1 MHNLHEHCFAPLH
14 RNMHNLHEHCFAPL
28 HRNLHKLHEHCFA
41 PLHRNMRNSHEHCFA
56 PLHRNMH
63 NLQHISYALFQLMC
77 YSIGNNS
84 VSSGFKSRPRDQLSF
99 SWSSTSLTPRNRPP
113 VRAQPLPSRSLPSHY
128 SLNITRCE
136 LLAVPSVT
144 RYIGDYH
151 CDTKTVFWNVT
162 PCRLQKCTNIFGRRC
177 LHLHG

>member
-1 MHNLHEHCFAPLH
+1 MSTALHLCTEICTTYISSALH
-14 RNMHNLHEHCFAPL
+14 RNMHNL
-28 HRNLHKLHEHCFA
+28 
-41 PLHRNMRNSHEHCFA
+41 HEHCFA

-63 NLQHISYALFQLMC
+63 NLQHISYAVFQLMC
-77 YSIGNNS
+77 YSIGHHS

-99 SWSSTSLTPRNRPP
+99 SCSSTSLAPINRPP
-113 VRAQPLPSRSLPSHY
+113 GRPQPLPSRSLPNHY
-128 SLNITRCE
+128 SLKITRSE
-136 LLAVPSVT
+136 LLALSSIT

-162 PCRLQKCTNIFGRRC
+162 PCRLQKCTNIFRRRC